1 MSAAK
6 TNPIN
11 RRDLPASENAGTRR
25 AEPRPVEKG
34 QAIRAHE
41 IAKSVWEPFCAWF
54 SSSFHDLDTTI
65 ERSEGA
71 ERFIVECRD
80 QRFDSIRMAT
90 QPDGV
95 LDIKV
100 VVGYDRK
107 KRTVEVSGPQW
118 LRLHYN
124 AAGWPT
130 LLEIGYEE
138 GTLALRFS
146 GAARLGPTFTGNSWG
161 E

>member
-6 TNPIN
+6 ATRIN
-11 RRDLPASENAGTRR
+11 RQELPSDGSLSQRPAP
-25 AEPRPVEKG
+25 AEKAEV
-34 QAIRAHE
+34 ICAHE
-41 IAKSVWEPFCAWF
+41 IVKSAWGSFCNWF
-54 SSSFHDLDTTI
+54 SNNFHDLETSI
-65 ERSEGA
+65 ERSEAG
-71 ERFIVECRD
+71 ERMVECRE
-80 QRFDSIRMAT
+80 QRFESLSTAL

-100 VVGYDRK
+100 AVGQAGK
-107 KRTVEVSGPQW
+107 QRTVQVSGPQW

-138 GTLALRFS
+138 GKLALRFNSAATS
-146 GAARLGPTFTGNSWG
+146 GRAFTGNSWG

>member
-6 TNPIN
+6 ATRIN
-11 RRDLPASENAGTRR
+11 RQELPSDGSLSQRR
-25 AEPRPVEKG
+25 PQPAPAEKAE
-34 QAIRAHE
+34 AICAHE
-41 IAKSVWEPFCAWF
+41 IVKSAWGTFCNWF
-54 SSSFHDLDTTI
+54 SSTFHDLETSI
-65 ERSEGA
+65 ERSEGG
-71 ERFIVECRD
+71 ERMLECRD
-80 QRFDSIRMAT
+80 HRFDSLSTAL

-100 VVGYDRK
+100 AVGYDGRG
-107 KRTVEVSGPQW
+107 RTLQVSGPEW

-138 GTLALRFS
+138 GKLALRFNSAATS
-146 GAARLGPTFTGNSWG
+146 GRTFTGNSWG